1 MPGLGVGLLITRSTF
16 VRCAVRISPSG
27 GLLRLLRAE
36 PVAEGGADGMKAA
49 GVERRYGCAGGKS
62 SEGENPMSVTGMK
75 QGRQFHRGINRQEG
89 EKPCR
94 RPVFG
99 CGKPGVFIVDP
110 VERRR

>member
-1 MPGLGVGLLITRSTF
+1 MTQSSLTRCVLRF
-16 VRCAVRISPSG
+16 SPSG
-27 GLLRLLRAE
+27 ELRGSLRVDS
-36 PVAEGGADGMKAA
+36 VAERGADGMRAA

-75 QGRQFHRGINRQEG
+75 QGRRFVRSIIRQEG

-110 VERRR
+110 VELRR